1 MHLENYLSQNS
12 PTVFT
17 DDPYFPC
24 SRQGGTVITVSISVV
39 TYFPEQAEFEQVIAH
54 LVAAVREAR
63 NSLGGTLG
71 EVSLTVIDNSC
82 ESAVF
87 DTVRRCLKNHE
98 GEFGGHVR
106 AINSS
111 ANVGFGAGHNVA
123 IAKEESTYHLVLNPD
138 VLMEPDALKRAICFM
153 QDNRDIGLLAPR
165 VLGADGMPSYLCK
178 RYPSVLDLVLRGFA
192 PGWVQRRFRKRLDHY
207 EMRDVTHCENVMNI
221 PIASGCF
228 MLLRTDVL
236 KRLGG
241 FDERYFLYFEDYDM
255 CMRMNGI
262 AGIAYVPSICI
273 THSGGNAARKGG
285 RHIAMFVTSA
295 ARFFSRW
302 GWKWW

>member
-1 MHLENYLSQNS
+1 M
-12 PTVFT
+12 
-17 DDPYFPC
+17 
-24 SRQGGTVITVSISVV
+24 ITVSISVV
-39 TYFPEQAEFEQVIAH
+39 TYFPEQAQFEQVIAH
-54 LVAAVREAR
+54 LVAAVKQAR
-63 NSLGGTLG
+63 NSLGAILG

-82 ESAVF
+82 NSAVYECI
-87 DTVRRCLKNHE
+87 RSCLKDHKAD
-98 GEFGGHVR
+98 FGGNVT
-106 AINSS
+106 AMNSS
-111 ANVGFGAGHNVA
+111 TNTGFGAGHNVA

-138 VLMEPDALKRAICFM
+138 VLMEPDALAGAIRFM
-153 QDNRDIGLLAPR
+153 QDNPAVGLLVPR
-165 VLGADGMPSYLCK
+165 VLTPDGKPSYLCK

-192 PGWVQRRFRKRLDHY
+192 PSWVKQRFRNRLHHY
-207 EMRDVTHCENVMNI
+207 EMRDVTQSENVMNI

-228 MLLRTDVL
+228 MLFRTDVL

-241 FDERYFLYFEDYDM
+241 FDERYFLYFEDFDM
-255 CMRMNGI
+255 CMRMKSI
-262 AGIAYVPSICI
+262 ASIAYVPSICI